1 VKPLHTD
8 GLESGAQ
15 AANRLDFS
23 REARTRGVDSVVLI
37 AVFCLLLGWFFMN
50 TLVTEVGSLRLTFRF
65 YDMLSLAGNPA
76 RIITGIPEGHGLE
89 SFFFGL
95 VCLAA
100 ASASFAPYLSRRREA
115 WLASVIPLALMIAC
129 GLWLYLKSSQDV
141 IADTDRYGQLGS
153 QVIQF
158 ANQLTNRLGAVVAKR
173 VSVGMGG
180 YVAFVA
186 SALLALRGVLRFKNA
201 RG

>member
-1 VKPLHTD
+1 VKPLPTD
-8 GLESGAQ
+8 EPESGTQ
-15 AANRLDFS
+15 AANSLDFS
-23 REARTRGVDSVVLI
+23 GEARTRGVDSVVLI
-37 AVFCLLLGWFFMN
+37 AAACLLLGWFFLN
-50 TLVTEVGSLRLTFRF
+50 TLVTEVGPQRLTFRF
-65 YDMLSLAGNPA
+65 YNMLSLIGNPA

-100 ASASFAPYLSRRREA
+100 ASAIFAPYLSSRRAA
-115 WLASVIPLALMIAC
+115 WLACVIPLALMIAC

-158 ANQLTNRLGAVVAKR
+158 ANQLTNRLGAVVARR

-201 RG
+201 RR